1 MRMSDR
7 EPENNSLF
15 GDDKPFHPIRRD
27 EGREVGTL
35 NTEKVVATLK
45 PSTYALSTSDADD
58 PVYVKAM

>member
-1 MRMSDR
+1 MSER

-15 GDDKPFHPIRRD
+15 GDKRPFHPIRRD
-27 EGREVGTL
+27 EGKEEGIL

-45 PSTYALSTSDADD
+45 PSIYALRTSDADD